1 MKSYLILTLFC
12 INFVGGPK
20 IDELRASITRQE
32 QRAYIK
38 CSVLL
43 GYPASKVYFDLQKVA
58 RREGYSHTRVY
69 ELYREFSEGTR
80 LSSEN
85 DQYEG
90 KERTATDDIHKE
102 KLKELLLE
110 DKNWSTFELS
120 ENLGIST
127 SSTKRLLKEVGAK
140 KIASRWVPHD
150 LTPDQ
155 KKLRADICDE
165 HLQRY
170 NADNDVL
177 ARIIAIDETWIKS
190 YDPSDP
196 RSSRQWRLPGQSP

>member
-1 MKSYLILTLFC
+1 MGHEALLIFNGFLSQFC
-12 INFVGGPK
+12 RGPK
-20 IDELRASITRQE
+20 VDELQASITRQE
-32 QRAYIK
+32 QRAFIK

-43 GYPASKVYFDLQKVA
+43 GYPASKVYFDLQRIA
-58 RREGYSHTRVY
+58 RKEAYSQTRVY

-110 DKNWSTFELS
+110 DKNWSAFELS

-127 SSTKRLLKEVGAK
+127 SSTRRLLKEVGAK
-140 KIASRWVPHD
+140 KIASRWVPHES
-150 LTPDQ
+150 TAAQ
-155 KKLRADICDE
+155 KQLRADICDE
-165 HLQRY
+165 HL
-170 NADNDVL
+170 
-177 ARIIAIDETWIKS
+177 
-190 YDPSDP
+190 
-196 RSSRQWRLPGQSP
+196 

>member
-1 MKSYLILTLFC
+1 MKSYLFLALFYLS
-12 INFVGGPK
+12 FVGGPK
-20 IDELRASITRQE
+20 VDELRASITRQE
-32 QRAYIK
+32 QRAFIK

-43 GYPASKVYFDLQKVA
+43 GYSASKVYFDLQKIA
-58 RREGYSHTRVY
+58 RREAYSHSRVY

-90 KERTATDDIHKE
+90 KERTATDDIRKE
-102 KLKELLLE
+102 NLKELLLE

-120 ENLGIST
+120 ENLGVST
-127 SSTKRLLKEVGAK
+127 SSTRRLLKEVGAK
-140 KIASRWVPHD
+140 KIASRWVPHE
-150 LTPDQ
+150 LTPAQ
-155 KKLRADICDE
+155 KQLRADICDE

-170 NADNDVL
+170 NADNDIL

-196 RSSRQWRLPGQSP
+196 RSSHQWRLPGQSP

>member
-1 MKSYLILTLFC
+1 MGHEVLLDFNAILYQFC
-12 INFVGGPK
+12 GGPK

-150 LTPDQ
+150 LTPD
-155 KKLRADICDE
+155 KKITS
-165 HLQRY
+165 RY
-170 NADNDVL
+170 L
-177 ARIIAIDETWIKS
+177 
-190 YDPSDP
+190 
-196 RSSRQWRLPGQSP
+196 